1 MDWQKLRANREKV
14 MTRTVSPRSETV
26 ELTRPDQ
33 ALVRRAAARTG
44 AQRLAIPIPTPLLAG
59 VLALLAG
66 VAVFVLTRLA
76 TWPIPLPSVGSL
88 TVYLPVADQS
98 TNVLL
103 VAGTGFAVGILSGMT
118 GVGGGFLMTP
128 LLMSI
133 GVPAAVAAGTDSA
146 QIAGTASS
154 GALAHSR
161 LGNVD
166 VKLGL
171 TILAGSLLGGTV
183 GVRVVHFLREMGN
196 YDFVV
201 RLIYIVVL
209 GSVGTLMLRESVHTW
224 IRSARLRI
232 IRGLV
237 DEGFEDLRVKLVA
250 PPQSAEGGG
259 LRRFTARWP
268 LQTEFKKANVRA
280 SLLFPFGM
288 GLLIG
293 LLAAIMGVGGGF
305 IMVPSMI
312 YLLGI
317 PTHVAVGTDLFQMVF
332 TSSNVAVQQAITNH
346 SVDIL
351 LAVLL
356 LAGAAVGAQ
365 IGARLSTRLEGH
377 QLRTFL
383 GVIVALVMIKMLV
396 EIMMT
401 PGSLFGLSGGG
412 GGH

>member
-1 MDWQKLRANREKV
+1 MFGVVVTK
-14 MTRTVSPRSETV
+14 TETETA
-26 ELTRPDQ
+26 ELTKADQ
-33 ALVRRAAARTG
+33 AFLE
-44 AQRLAIPIPTPLLAG
+44 
-59 VLALLAG
+59 G
-66 VAVFVLTRLA
+66 VAVRAGAGGFVFPLRAALVAGAALLLA
-76 TWPIPLPSVGSL
+76 AGVVLLAAGAIPLPSANVL

-103 VAGTGFAVGILSGMT
+103 VAGTGFVVGILSGMT

-128 LLMSI
+128 LLMTI
-133 GVPAAVAAGTDSA
+133 GIPSAVAAGTDSA
-146 QIAGTASS
+146 QISGTASS

-171 TILAGSLLGGTV
+171 TILAGSLVGGTV
-183 GVRVVHFLREMGN
+183 GVRLVHFLREMGN
-196 YDFVV
+196 YDFCV
-201 RLIYIVVL
+201 RIIYIVVL
-209 GSVGTLMLRESVHTW
+209 GSVGTLMLREAVRTWARSVRTRM
-224 IRSARLRI
+224 IS
-232 IRGLV
+232 GLV
-237 DEGFEDLRVKLVA
+237 HEGFEDLKVKLAA
-250 PPQSAEGGG
+250 PEQPGQGG
-259 LRRFTARWP
+259 LSRFAARWP
-268 LQTEFKKANVRA
+268 LQTEFKKAGIRA
-280 SLLFPFGM
+280 SLLFPLGM

-312 YLLGI
+312 YILGV

-332 TSSNVAVQQAITNH
+332 TSSNVAFQQAITNH
-346 SVDIL
+346 TVDIL

-383 GVIVALVMIKMLV
+383 GVVVVIVMVKMLF
-396 EIMMT
+396 EIIMA
-401 PGSLFGLSGGG
+401 PSSLFGLSGGG